1 MNFRGVCPLIVSLSV
16 LNIITMMRDTY
27 FTVQFK
33 VSEDYLVTVEVCQLK
48 VNRAVFA
55 EESLEEVL

>member
-16 LNIITMMRDTY
+16 LNIITMIGDTY
-27 FTVQFK
+27 FTIQFK
-33 VSEDYLVTVEVCQLK
+33 VSEDYFVTVEVCQLK
-48 VNRAVFA
+48 VNRAVLA